1 MARRTLHHRK
11 ASSNFLNSPNAPSH
25 KDAGFTLIEILIVT
39 AILVILFGMGLF
51 MSFDFYRSFLIH
63 SERDLLVGVL
73 EKARNRA
80 MNNIG
85 ESPHGVHITS
95 SSYILFQG
103 TAYASA
109 NPDNEPITSN
119 PAITKAGLTDIVFSQ
134 LSGDPDTTGSIT
146 LQSSART
153 DIININDEGAIGW

>member
-1 MARRTLHHRK
+1 MRSPK
-11 ASSNFLNSPNAPSH
+11 AY
-25 KDAGFTLIEILIVT
+25 KDNLPASQTNAGFTLIEILIVT
-39 AILVILFGMGLF
+39 AIVVILFGMGLF
-51 MSFDFYRSFLIH
+51 ISFDFYRSFLSN

-80 MNNIG
+80 MNNINQ
-85 ESPHGVHITS
+85 SPHGVHIAS

-103 TAYASA
+103 SVYAPAS
-109 NPDNEPITSN
+109 PSNEPITSN
-119 PAITKAGLTDIVFSQ
+119 TAITKTGITDVVFSQ

-153 DIININDEGAIGW
+153 DVININDEGTIEW